1 MTLDPIARFEEEFA
15 RAQREE
21 PFDATAVALAT
32 SSNDGHPSVRYV
44 LLKSVTERG
53 FIFYSNEESRKGVE
67 MSKNPHAALAILWPK
82 IYVQVRVEG
91 GVTKLPAA
99 ESDAYFAARDR
110 ESQIGAW
117 ASQQSRLLT
126 SRDVLDHAVED
137 YRVRFG
143 DGPVPRPPYWGGFC
157 LTPARIEFWTG
168 RPNRLHDRVL
178 YLREGDGWRAERL
191 YP

>member
-1 MTLDPIARFEEEFA
+1 MTLDPIARFVEEFA

-21 PFDATAVALAT
+21 AFDATAVALAT

-53 FIFYSNEESRKGVE
+53 FVFYSNEESRKGVE
-67 MSKNPHAALAILWPK
+67 MAKNPHAALAILWPK

-91 GVTKLPAA
+91 SITKLPAA

-168 RPNRLHDRVL
+168 RPNRLHDRVV
-178 YLREGDGWRAERL
+178 YLREGDSWRTERL